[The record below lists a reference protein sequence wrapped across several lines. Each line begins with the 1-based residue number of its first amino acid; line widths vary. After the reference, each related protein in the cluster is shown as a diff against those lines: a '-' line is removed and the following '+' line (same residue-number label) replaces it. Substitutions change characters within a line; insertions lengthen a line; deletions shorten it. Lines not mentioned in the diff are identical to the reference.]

1 MARHKIAPN
10 DTASVVQLQENIFK
24 WNYEKSVTRMQS
36 KISKWNTLSAE
47 IYRELYLA
55 REFLNNQKGQRKDP
69 TAEDYIAYTWDD
81 YCQAIGISR
90 RTANNYLR
98 LFIPAEIS
106 ESGEDTVL
114 TAEEFALMKSEE
126 RQKDMEA
133 QEERQKDMEAQE
145 ERLALFF
152 KNGVRP
158 EGWIAADEHALKT
171 RLIEQQAKE
180 TARVWSGKAALTI
193 KPKRDYF
200 AEILEKATDIKR
212 FALKD
217 AEQNTL
223 QLHAFDAIDEYLRS
237 FGEVTDRLTAACNL
251 SIKLR
256 EAVNYYTELDMLQ
269 SEQAEMAQ

>member
-1 MARHKIAPN
+1 MARNKIAPN
-10 DTASVVQLQENIFK
+10 DTAPVVQLQEKIFK

-47 IYRELYLA
+47 IYRELYIA

-90 RTANNYLR
+90 RTVNNYLR

-114 TAEEFALMKSEE
+114 TAEEFALIKS
-126 RQKDMEA
+126 
-133 QEERQKDMEAQE
+133 E

-171 RLIEQQAKE
+171 RLAERQAKE
-180 TARVWSGKAALTI
+180 TARVWSGKAALTV

-200 AEILEKATDIKR
+200 AEILEKAADVKR

-237 FGEVTDRLTAACNL
+237 FAEVTDRLTAACNL

>member
-1 MARHKIAPN
+1 MARNKIAPN
-10 DTASVVQLQENIFK
+10 DTAPVVQLQEKIFK

-47 IYRELYLA
+47 IYRELYIA

-69 TAEDYIAYTWDD
+69 TADDYIAYTWDD
-81 YCQAIGISR
+81 YCQAIGITR

-98 LFIPAEIS
+98 LFIPAEIA

-114 TAEEFALMKSEE
+114 TAEEFALIKSEE
-126 RQKDMEA
+126 RQKA
-133 QEERQKDMEAQE
+133 IEAQE
-145 ERLALFF
+145 ERLSLFF

-158 EGWIAADEHALKT
+158 EGWIAADEQALKV
-171 RLIEQQAKE
+171 RLTEQQAKE
-180 TARVWSGKAALTI
+180 TARVWSGKAALTV

-200 AEILEKATDIKR
+200 AEILEKAADVKR

-237 FGEVTDRLTAACNL
+237 FAEVTDRLTAACNL

-269 SEQAEMAQ
+269 SEQAEMVQ